1 MQKTPTLFQSFLPVI
16 SLVVLLGVNV
26 FLFDDVIAG
35 PTQVALMFASLVA
48 SVISIYNGNK
58 WEKIKST
65 MLNTINTSMSSVI
78 ILLLIGALA
87 GTWMISGVVPFLIY
101 YGLDILHPS
110 IFLCATVIIC
120 SVVSLFTGSSWSTIA
135 TIGVALLG
143 VGKTLGFDPSLVA
156 GAIISGAYFGDK
168 MSPLSDTTNLSPAMV
183 GIDIFKHIKYM
194 MNTTVPT
201 YIITLIIFI
210 VWGLLVDVQGDVANV
225 VEMQSVIQA
234 NYSLNPL
241 LLLVPAILLF
251 IITKKVPA
259 IPSMFVGVVLGAVF
273 AVILQPQIIE
283 MVSAVTDNYLK
294 ASYFTVT
301 QAIFGDVNISTGA
314 AFVDKLFSTGGMAGM
329 LNTVWLI
336 VMAMIFGGS
345 MEAGGFLVR
354 ITTSLLK
361 FVKNSTSLVGTTAA
375 SCIFF
380 NICTCDQYL
389 TIVLTGSMYKD
400 AYDDMDL
407 APELLSRTLED
418 AGSVTSPLVPWNTCG
433 AAQSR
438 VLGVATMDYLPY
450 CFFNL
455 LSPLMSVVVTGIR
468 FRIRNRKGE
477 YIKK

>member
-1 MQKTPTLFQSFLPVI
+1 
-16 SLVVLLGVNV
+16 
-26 FLFDDVIAG
+26 
-35 PTQVALMFASLVA
+35 MFGSLVA
-48 SVISIYNGNK
+48 SIVTIYNGNK
-58 WEKIKST
+58 WEMIKET
-65 MLNTINTSMSSVI
+65 MLRTINTSMSSII

-143 VGKTLGFDPSLVA
+143 VGKTLGFEPSLVA

-210 VWGLLVDVQGDVANV
+210 VWGLMVDVHGDVANV
-225 VEMQSVIQA
+225 LEMQSVIEA

-283 MVSAVTDNYLK
+283 MVSSVTDNYIK

-301 QAIFGDVNISTGA
+301 QAIFGDVSISTGTP
-314 AFVDKLFSTGGMAGM
+314 FVDKLFSTGGMAGM

-354 ITTSLLK
+354 ITKSLLK

-380 NICTCDQYL
+380 NVCTCDQYL

-407 APELLSRTLED
+407 APEVLSRTLED

-455 LSPLMSVVVTGIR
+455 LSPVMSVIVAGVR